1 MNEQIKAI
9 GRQAGFVF
17 IEDGVYGDRWYSSK
31 CGMNASEFEK
41 FAELIVEEC
50 IKYIET
56 AAYYDPSEDWS
67 YGYNSG
73 LATAKEL
80 IAKHFGIEP

>member
-1 MNEQIKAI
+1 MNKRIKELLSLPGLERLNDWVNVGPVQRA
-9 GRQAGFVF
+9 AL
-17 IEDGVYGDRWYSSK
+17 E
-31 CGMNASEFEK
+31 E
-41 FAELIVEEC
+41 FAEMIVEEC

-80 IAKHFGIEP
+80 IAKHLGIEP